1 MQKEAPINMNAEAKL
16 KELGI
21 TLPEAPKPVAAYVPF
36 TKSGDL
42 VFTSGQVCLEN
53 GQLKYKGK
61 VGKDLTPE
69 EAYQAARLCA
79 INTLAVL
86 KAAIGSLDKVQQIV
100 KVVGF
105 VNSAP
110 GFSAQPAVVNGAS
123 ELYQQVF
130 GDAGRHARSAVGAPE
145 LPLDSAVEVEII
157 ARVS

>member
-1 MQKEAPINMNAEAKL
+1 MNAEAKL

-157 ARVS
+157 ARVSE

>member
-1 MQKEAPINMNAEAKL
+1 MSAEAKL
-16 KELGI
+16 LEMGI
-21 TLPEAPKPVAAYVPF
+21 HLPEAPKPVAAYVPF
-36 TKSGDL
+36 TRSGDL
-42 VFTSGQVCLEN
+42 VFTSGQICMEN

-69 EAYQAARLCA
+69 EGYQAARLCA

-86 KAAIGSLDKVQQIV
+86 KAAIGSLDKVVQIV

-110 GFSAQPAVVNGAS
+110 GFAAQPAVVNGAS

-130 GDAGRHARSAVGAPE
+130 GEAGRHARSAVGAPE

-157 ARVS
+157 ARVAE